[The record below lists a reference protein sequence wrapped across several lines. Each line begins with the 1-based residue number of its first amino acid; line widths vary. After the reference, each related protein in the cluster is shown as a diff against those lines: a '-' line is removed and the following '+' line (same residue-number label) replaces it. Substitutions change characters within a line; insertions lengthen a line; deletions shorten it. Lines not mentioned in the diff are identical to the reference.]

1 METKTPE
8 RLLAARAVRDRL
20 GSVSDMTLWRW
31 VRDGILPQPTKINGR
46 NYWNEAAVAAVMLR
60 AAPKVPA

>member
-1 METKTPE
+1 
-8 RLLAARAVRDRL
+8 
-20 GSVSDMTLWRW
+20 MTLWRW